1 MNGVKDDELHTIE
14 RVIASPDEDAIGGTA
29 TYCIGC
35 GSCAVID
42 PAFRIAK
49 NADGCYR
56 ASVVGEPRDWI
67 AAERVC
73 PFASSVDENQLGEEL
88 FSKQSGVKYDQ
99 HLGYY
104 LSAYAGYVSV
114 DGWRSR
120 GTSGGMISWLAA
132 KMLQDGLVDAVIHA
146 KDGPDPKNMYTIQIS
161 RTVDEIKAG
170 AKAKYYPIELSE
182 AIKQVREHEGRYLF
196 IGLPCFVKAVRL
208 LRREDPVLMKRIPY
222 CIGLICGHLKSDF
235 FGQAEA
241 WESGV
246 PLDKIA
252 RVDFRHKTS
261 GTRASDYAIEVRR
274 TDKDEP
280 IVKRIAELSTANW
293 GLGYFKYNA
302 CDYCDDV
309 LAETADATFGD
320 AWIPKYVSD
329 DKGCNVIIIRNQA
342 IQDLFNRYR
351 NELVLHDSDATEVYQ
366 SQSSGFRHRRQGL
379 AERLYIHQQRGEW
392 TPTKRIK
399 PSLDG
404 IPERRQRV
412 YAMRTILKNESFVA
426 FREAVKAGDFTVFN
440 KHMKPL
446 ERKYWRVSI
455 PFRKRMMNLV
465 KRAIN
470 KLGQILKKL

>member
-320 AWIPKYVSD
+320 AWIPNMCRMTKV
-329 DKGCNVIIIRNQA
+329 A
-342 IQDLFNRYR
+342 ML
-351 NELVLHDSDATEVYQ
+351 
-366 SQSSGFRHRRQGL
+366 SSFG
-379 AERLYIHQQRGEW
+379 
-392 TPTKRIK
+392 IK
-399 PSLDG
+399 PFRICLTG
-404 IPERRQRV
+404 IGMNSSCMIRMPRKSINHSP
-412 YAMRTILKNESFVA
+412 ADSAIVA
-426 FREAVKAGDFTVFN
+426 KV
-440 KHMKPL
+440 
-446 ERKYWRVSI
+446 
-455 PFRKRMMNLV
+455 
-465 KRAIN
+465 
-470 KLGQILKKL
+470 

>member
-1 MNGVKDDELHTIE
+1 MTEIKNNELHTIE
-14 RVIASPDEDAIGGTA
+14 RVISSPDADAIGGMA
-29 TYCIGC
+29 TYCVGC
-35 GSCAVID
+35 GSCAVLD

-56 ASVVGEPRDWI
+56 ASVVGEPCDW
-67 AAERVC
+67 AVAERVC
-73 PFASSVDENQLGEEL
+73 PFASSVDENKLGEEL
-88 FSKQSGVKYDQ
+88 FGEQSGVKYDK

-104 LSAYAGYVSV
+104 LSTYAGYVSV

-252 RVDFRHKTS
+252 RVDFRHKTP

-302 CDYCDDV
+302 CD
-309 LAETADATFGD
+309 
-320 AWIPKYVSD
+320 
-329 DKGCNVIIIRNQA
+329 
-342 IQDLFNRYR
+342 
-351 NELVLHDSDATEVYQ
+351 
-366 SQSSGFRHRRQGL
+366 
-379 AERLYIHQQRGEW
+379 
-392 TPTKRIK
+392 
-399 PSLDG
+399 
-404 IPERRQRV
+404 
-412 YAMRTILKNESFVA
+412 
-426 FREAVKAGDFTVFN
+426 
-440 KHMKPL
+440 
-446 ERKYWRVSI
+446 
-455 PFRKRMMNLV
+455 
-465 KRAIN
+465 
-470 KLGQILKKL
+470 

>member
-170 AKAKYYPIELSE
+170 AKAKYYPINSARPLNRYVSTKGVTYLS
-182 AIKQVREHEGRYLF
+182 AFR
-196 IGLPCFVKAVRL
+196 AL
-208 LRREDPVLMKRIPY
+208 LRPFGFYVVRIL
-222 CIGLICGHLKSDF
+222 C
-235 FGQAEA
+235 
-241 WESGV
+241 
-246 PLDKIA
+246 
-252 RVDFRHKTS
+252 
-261 GTRASDYAIEVRR
+261 
-274 TDKDEP
+274 
-280 IVKRIAELSTANW
+280 
-293 GLGYFKYNA
+293 
-302 CDYCDDV
+302 
-309 LAETADATFGD
+309 
-320 AWIPKYVSD
+320 
-329 DKGCNVIIIRNQA
+329 
-342 IQDLFNRYR
+342 
-351 NELVLHDSDATEVYQ
+351 
-366 SQSSGFRHRRQGL
+366 
-379 AERLYIHQQRGEW
+379 
-392 TPTKRIK
+392 
-399 PSLDG
+399 
-404 IPERRQRV
+404 
-412 YAMRTILKNESFVA
+412 
-426 FREAVKAGDFTVFN
+426 
-440 KHMKPL
+440 
-446 ERKYWRVSI
+446 
-455 PFRKRMMNLV
+455 
-465 KRAIN
+465 
-470 KLGQILKKL
+470 

>member
-329 DKGCNVIIIRNQA
+329 DKGCNVIRPFAVWCGWVCQVVT
-342 IQDLFNRYR
+342 
-351 NELVLHDSDATEVYQ
+351 VLR
-366 SQSSGFRHRRQGL
+366 SSLPQVR
-379 AERLYIHQQRGEW
+379 
-392 TPTKRIK
+392 
-399 PSLDG
+399 
-404 IPERRQRV
+404 
-412 YAMRTILKNESFVA
+412 
-426 FREAVKAGDFTVFN
+426 
-440 KHMKPL
+440 
-446 ERKYWRVSI
+446 
-455 PFRKRMMNLV
+455 
-465 KRAIN
+465 
-470 KLGQILKKL
+470 

>member
-146 KDGPDPKNMYTIQIS
+146 KDGP
-161 RTVDEIKAG
+161 
-170 AKAKYYPIELSE
+170 LS
-182 AIKQVREHEGRYLF
+182 K
-196 IGLPCFVKAVRL
+196 
-208 LRREDPVLMKRIPY
+208 
-222 CIGLICGHLKSDF
+222 
-235 FGQAEA
+235 
-241 WESGV
+241 
-246 PLDKIA
+246 
-252 RVDFRHKTS
+252 
-261 GTRASDYAIEVRR
+261 
-274 TDKDEP
+274 
-280 IVKRIAELSTANW
+280 
-293 GLGYFKYNA
+293 
-302 CDYCDDV
+302 
-309 LAETADATFGD
+309 
-320 AWIPKYVSD
+320 
-329 DKGCNVIIIRNQA
+329 
-342 IQDLFNRYR
+342 
-351 NELVLHDSDATEVYQ
+351 
-366 SQSSGFRHRRQGL
+366 
-379 AERLYIHQQRGEW
+379 
-392 TPTKRIK
+392 
-399 PSLDG
+399 
-404 IPERRQRV
+404 
-412 YAMRTILKNESFVA
+412 
-426 FREAVKAGDFTVFN
+426 
-440 KHMKPL
+440 
-446 ERKYWRVSI
+446 
-455 PFRKRMMNLV
+455 
-465 KRAIN
+465 
-470 KLGQILKKL
+470 